1 MRKNKIVLLTGL
13 ILVASCTSYKQV
25 PYLQNSAMLDS
36 SRTVELYEAR
46 IQPKDMLTIVVS
58 DEVIE
63 STAIFN
69 LEQPYLVDNKGCIDF
84 PVLGRLYVGGLTT
97 NELKDLIRNR
107 LASNFQ
113 KAKTPIVNVRLVDY
127 KISVLGEVANPG
139 VYVAADESVNVFEAL
154 ALAGDLTI
162 YGRRDAVKLI
172 REDTNGTRHIITMNL
187 NDANLIYSPYYQL
200 QQNDILYVE
209 PNKARARSADVST
222 QTSLIVS
229 ATSALMSI
237 INILLNIFR

>member
-1 MRKNKIVLLTGL
+1 MKKDKIVFLAGL
-13 ILVASCTSYKQV
+13 MLVASCTSHKQV

-36 SRTVELYEAR
+36 SKTVELYEAR
-46 IQPKDMLTIVVS
+46 IQPKDMLTIIVS
-58 DEVIE
+58 DEVAE

-69 LEQPYLVDNKGCIDF
+69 LEQPYLVDNNGCIDF

-97 NELKDLIRNR
+97 NEVKDLIRNK

-113 KAKTPIVNVRLVDY
+113 KTKTPIVNVRLADY

-139 VYVAADESVNVFEAL
+139 IYVAADESVNVFEAL
-154 ALAGDLTI
+154 AMAGDLTI

-172 REDTNGTRHIITMNL
+172 REDINGTKQIILINL

-209 PNKARARSADVST
+209 PNKVKAKSADVSA